1 MYKFKHCD
9 INLCKFTRENGEK
22 ERKTAMKVQNL
33 NSSSKKTKRLIK
45 SVFAEMLS
53 EKRELSKISVS
64 ELCARAEISRGA
76 FYSHYDDIYGV
87 AEDYENELIDMF
99 FDNARLL
106 SPSTVEQFIDTLFD
120 YIRKNDEN
128 YKLLCCSNDFLFT
141 AKKLAAIASNKFLE
155 LCYESPYLK
164 NRDYLELEINVF
176 LEGLMCEY
184 VRYCRGYS
192 VVRLDDLYAY
202 TREWVAR
209 FSARRFEK

>member
-1 MYKFKHCD
+1 
-9 INLCKFTRENGEK
+9 
-22 ERKTAMKVQNL
+22 MKVQNL

-45 SVFAEMLS
+45 NVFAEMLS

-87 AEDYENELIDMF
+87 AEDYENELIDLF

-141 AKKLAAIASNKFLE
+141 AKKLTAIASNKFLE

-164 NRDYLELEINVF
+164 NRENLELEINVF
-176 LEGLMCEY
+176 IEGLFCEY

-192 VVRLDDLYAY
+192 AVRLDDLYAY

-209 FSARRFEK
+209 FSSRRFSDRNKEESPA

>member
-1 MYKFKHCD
+1 
-9 INLCKFTRENGEK
+9 
-22 ERKTAMKVQNL
+22 MKVQNL
-33 NSSSKKTKRLIK
+33 NSSSKKTKKIIK
-45 SVFAEMLS
+45 SVFVEMLS

-64 ELCARAEISRGA
+64 ELCSRAEISRGA

-106 SPSTVEQFIDTLFD
+106 SPSTVEQFVDSLFD

-141 AKKLAAIASNKFLE
+141 AKKLTAIASNKFLE
-155 LCYESPYLK
+155 LCYNSPYLV
-164 NRDYLELEINVF
+164 NRENLELEINVF
-176 LEGLMCEY
+176 IEGLFCEY

-192 VVRLDDLYAY
+192 AVLLDDLYSF
-202 TREWVAR
+202 TRKWVAS
-209 FSARRFEK
+209 FSARRFEKPEESEKNEADR

>member
-1 MYKFKHCD
+1 
-9 INLCKFTRENGEK
+9 
-22 ERKTAMKVQNL
+22 MKVQNL

-45 SVFAEMLS
+45 NVFAEMLS

-87 AEDYENELIDMF
+87 AEDYENELIDLF

-141 AKKLAAIASNKFLE
+141 AKKLTAIASNKFLE

-164 NRDYLELEINVF
+164 NRENLELEINVF
-176 LEGLMCEY
+176 IEGLFCEY

-192 VVRLDDLYAY
+192 AVRLDDLYAY

-209 FSARRFEK
+209 FSSRRFSDRNKEETPA

>member
-1 MYKFKHCD
+1 
-9 INLCKFTRENGEK
+9 
-22 ERKTAMKVQNL
+22 MKVQNL

-45 SVFAEMLS
+45 NVFAEMLS

-87 AEDYENELIDMF
+87 AEDYENELIDLF

-128 YKLLCCSNDFLFT
+128 
-141 AKKLAAIASNKFLE
+141 
-155 LCYESPYLK
+155 
-164 NRDYLELEINVF
+164 
-176 LEGLMCEY
+176 
-184 VRYCRGYS
+184 
-192 VVRLDDLYAY
+192 
-202 TREWVAR
+202 
-209 FSARRFEK
+209 

>member
-1 MYKFKHCD
+1 
-9 INLCKFTRENGEK
+9 
-22 ERKTAMKVQNL
+22 MKVQNL
-33 NSSSKKTKRLIK
+33 NRSSKKTKRLIK
-45 SVFAEMLS
+45 NVFAEMLS

-87 AEDYENELIDMF
+87 AEDYENELIDLF

-141 AKKLAAIASNKFLE
+141 AKKLTAIASNKFLE

-164 NRDYLELEINVF
+164 DREYLELEINVF
-176 LEGLMCEY
+176 IEGLFCEY

-192 VVRLDDLYAY
+192 AVRLDDLYAY

-209 FSARRFEK
+209 FSARRFANRQTEEKRE